1 MKNIN
6 EALDYEIKSHWL
18 ASYISFGWGQEIIAW
33 WIANKVKRKWK
44 RYLWAENTRMKIIN
58 QNKDEKYNNNISNS
72 GNNSN
77 NCITCYYN
85 NRL

>member
-33 WIANKVKRKWK
+33 WIVNKV
-44 RYLWAENTRMKIIN
+44 EKIRSQRSLAKILN
-58 QNKDEKYNNNISNS
+58 
-72 GNNSN
+72 GP
-77 NCITCYYN
+77 
-85 NRL
+85 

>member
-44 RYLWAENTRMKIIN
+44 RYLWAEENII
-58 QNKDEKYNNNISNS
+58 KTK
-72 GNNSN
+72 
-77 NCITCYYN
+77 
-85 NRL
+85 RR

>member
-18 ASYISFGWGQEIIAW
+18 ASYISFGWGQEIMAW

-44 RYLWAENTRMKIIN
+44 RYLWAKNTRMEIIN
-58 QNKDEKYNNNISNS
+58 QNKNYE
-72 GNNSN
+72 
-77 NCITCYYN
+77 
-85 NRL
+85 

>member
-6 EALDYEIKSHWL
+6 EALAYEIKSHWL

-44 RYLWAENTRMKIIN
+44 RYLWAEENLKTYRMGEAVTKEDIIEII
-58 QNKDEKYNNNISNS
+58 KTK
-72 GNNSN
+72 
-77 NCITCYYN
+77 
-85 NRL
+85 RR

>member
-6 EALDYEIKSHWL
+6 EALEYEIKSHWL

-44 RYLWAENTRMKIIN
+44 RYLWAEENLIKTEERQSRLIN
-58 QNKDEKYNNNISNS
+58 YWRNKDEEI
-72 GNNSN
+72 
-77 NCITCYYN
+77 
-85 NRL
+85 

>member
-6 EALDYEIKSHWL
+6 EALEYEIKSHWL

-44 RYLWAENTRMKIIN
+44 RYLWAEENII
-58 QNKDEKYNNNISNS
+58 KTK
-72 GNNSN
+72 
-77 NCITCYYN
+77 
-85 NRL
+85 RR

>member
-6 EALDYEIKSHWL
+6 EALAYEIKSHWL

-44 RYLWAENTRMKIIN
+44 RYLWAEESLKTYRMGEALTKFHKEIM
-58 QNKDEKYNNNISNS
+58 EK
-72 GNNSN
+72 
-77 NCITCYYN
+77 
-85 NRL
+85 